1 MQEINLFFD
10 QAPVEVIGSK
20 TGKKF
25 AEGSEAD
32 CFKFLNEKYRGET
45 IGKGTLPE
53 PVRVVRLSAA
63 TDAHNKI

>member
-10 QAPVEVIGSK
+10 QAPVKIIGIR

-45 IGKGTLPE
+45 IDKGTFPE
-53 PVRVVRLSAA
+53 PLQIIRLSAA
-63 TDAHNKI
+63 TDAQNKI